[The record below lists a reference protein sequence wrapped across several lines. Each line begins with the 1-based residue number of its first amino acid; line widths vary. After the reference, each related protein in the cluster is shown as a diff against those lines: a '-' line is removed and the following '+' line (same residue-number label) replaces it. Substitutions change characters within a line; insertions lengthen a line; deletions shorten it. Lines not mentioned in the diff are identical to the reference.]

1 MRLLRR
7 AAGKLVLLWI
17 LGLLVACSDDV
28 LSPEDEIRLFIE
40 QGIEA
45 AEERQVG
52 ELSDR
57 LHPGY
62 QDSRGNRAQQITQ
75 LLRAYFFR
83 HRNIHLFTRIGSI
96 ELVDANTAIVK
107 MHVAMAGSVIA
118 DVDALAALRAQIYA
132 FELHLHKNET
142 WLLQS
147 ARWNRASV
155 TDLE

>member
-1 MRLLRR
+1 MQPVTR
-7 AAGKLVLLWI
+7 KLVWLWLI
-17 LGLLVACSDDV
+17 GLLVACSDDAM
-28 LSPEDEIRLFIE
+28 SPEDEIRHFIK
-40 QGIEA
+40 QGVEA

-52 ELSDR
+52 ELSDL

-62 QDSRGNRAQQITQ
+62 QDSRGNRAKQITQ

-83 HRNIHLFTRIGSI
+83 HKNIHLFTRIGSI
-96 ELVDANTAIVK
+96 ELVDANTAVVK

-118 DVDALAALRAQIYA
+118 DVDALASLRAQIYA